1 MVSPVITDLVAG
13 FFLLLDCYL
22 CANFIRMEKQL
33 KFENGQLNYSLS
45 GDGKAVVL
53 LHGFLEDISIWNDF
67 SNKLSD
73 KYKVI
78 SIDLPGFG
86 KSSVFSET
94 HTMEFMAKAVN
105 HILDR
110 ENVDT
115 SVICGHSMGGYV
127 SLAFAELFP
136 QKLRGLVLFHSQ
148 AAADSDEA
156 KVNRSRTI
164 EIVNSNHSEFI
175 HAFIPTLFAGK
186 NVEIFSDEIDR
197 LQKVSA
203 KTKKEGITAALSGM
217 KDRKDSLK
225 LISEADYPVYF
236 IVGKQDSKIALP
248 LIMEQIKLPK
258 NSEALLLENVGHM
271 GFIEARE
278 ITYKALKH
286 FIERNT

>member
-1 MVSPVITDLVAG
+1 
-13 FFLLLDCYL
+13 
-22 CANFIRMEKQL
+22 MEKQL
-33 KFENGQLNYSLS
+33 KFENGQLNYSLK
-45 GDGKAVVL
+45 GDGKVVAL
-53 LHGFLEDISIWNDF
+53 LHGFLEDLSIWNDF

-73 KYKVI
+73 KYKVL

-94 HTMEFMAKAVN
+94 HTMEFMAKAVY
-105 HILDR
+105 HILDS

-115 SVICGHSMGGYV
+115 CVLCGHSMGGYV

-136 QKLRGLVLFHSQ
+136 KKLRGLVLFHSQ

-156 KVNRSRTI
+156 KANRNRTI

-186 NVEIFSDEIDR
+186 NVEIFSDEIER
-197 LQKVSA
+197 LQTVSA

-217 KDRKDSLK
+217 KDRKDSRK

-248 LIMEQIKLPK
+248 LITEQIKLPK
-258 NSEALLLENVGHM
+258 NAEAILLENVGHM

-278 ITYKALKH
+278 ITYKAFKH
-286 FIERNT
+286 FIERNS